1 MHRSAS
7 KWKPN
12 AALELPQAAPGR
24 WSGGCVRRA
33 PDAAFSCIPRTGHYR
48 QVMSTFLLA
57 ILVIG
62 LVAGI
67 AGGLAVLA
75 LAYLLPRKSC
85 PKCST
90 LLPRFRKPAN
100 AREAM
105 LGGWHCPSCGAR
117 IARDGSLL
125 PGDA

>member
-1 MHRSAS
+1 
-7 KWKPN
+7 
-12 AALELPQAAPGR
+12 
-24 WSGGCVRRA
+24 
-33 PDAAFSCIPRTGHYR
+33 
-48 QVMSTFLLA
+48 MSTFSLVL
-57 ILVIG
+57 LVIG
-62 LVAGI
+62 LIGGI

-75 LAYLLPRKSC
+75 VACLLPRKSC

-90 LLPRFRKPAN
+90 LLPRFRKPTD

-125 PGDA
+125 PDDA

>member
-1 MHRSAS
+1 MPTKRSAPTDG
-7 KWKPN
+7 KEP
-12 AALELPQAAPGR
+12 LEGVPTR
-24 WSGGCVRRA
+24 WSGGSVQEA
-33 PDAAFSCIPRTGHYR
+33 PDATFSRIPRTGHYR
-48 QVMSTFLLA
+48 QFMSTFLLT

-62 LVAGI
+62 LIGGI

-90 LLPRFRKPAN
+90 LLPRFRKPAD

-125 PGDA
+125 PDDV